1 MPSSPPVAF
10 GATDWIV
17 VAAVLAITTLLGG
30 FLGKGATI
38 RDFFLG
44 GRRLPWWSVS
54 ASIIATEISAVTLVS
69 VPFLVFKPGGSFA
82 YLQIVLFG
90 SVLARL
96 AIAWWLVPVYYE
108 REIYSPYDFIGA
120 RLGTKAK
127 NLTTFLFS
135 LGGVLSQASRVYLTA
150 LVLEIVLAEPL
161 ARVSEA
167 THLPTL
173 ALSIGLLTLFAVLWT
188 WIGGMSAVVWTDFV
202 LFFVFTASAIV
213 LLFVISSRLDLGFE
227 RIWRVGIDAH
237 KADLFDFDTRPVK
250 AFTFW
255 TAVIA
260 SSWGGIASYGVDQ
273 LMAQRLF
280 CCRGVGDA
288 RKAIVWSSVGVVV
301 PVLVAWVGVGLYAY
315 YERHTMPAA
324 AVALYEKK
332 GENLLMVFT
341 TDVVP
346 AGWKGLVVAG
356 ILAAAISSLD
366 GILTALSQTTL
377 FSIVA
382 PWRRRSIARLPAA
395 SRPSPEREE
404 RRSIRAAR
412 LLVLGFGVGMGV
424 LAFAMDELSRN
435 FGSILELAL
444 TMSTFTQGA
453 LLAGFALALLAPRVG
468 GSGFMWS
475 APFSVLFVYALA
487 WHDERSRVICDY
499 ASLAFVLAW
508 FFLRTTKDVKA
519 GEPVKRCALQLGL
532 VLLAAGATCW
542 IQRYSQFAFERN
554 EHADPEWMFS
564 ALAFPWYVPVASTL
578 AFALG
583 LFWAREEEPSRELE
597 YA

>member
-1 MPSSPPVAF
+1 MPSSAAVAF
-10 GATDWIV
+10 GATDWLV
-17 VAAVLAITTLLGG
+17 VFGVLFLTTLLGTL
-30 FLGKGATI
+30 LGKGATI

-69 VPFLVFKPGGSFA
+69 VPFLVFKPGGNFA
-82 YLQIVLFG
+82 YLQIVLIG

-96 AIAWWLVPVYYE
+96 AVAWWLVPAYYE

-120 RLGTKAK
+120 RLGTRAK
-127 NLTTFLFS
+127 NLATLLFS
-135 LGGVLSQASRVYLTA
+135 VGGVLSQASRVYLTA
-150 LVLEIVLAEPL
+150 LVLEIVLAGPL

-173 ALSIGLLTLFAVLWT
+173 ALSIALLTVFAVAWT
-188 WIGGMSAVVWTDFV
+188 WIGGMAAVVWTDFV

-213 LLFVISSRLDLGFE
+213 LLFVISARLDLGLE
-227 RIWRVGIDAH
+227 RIWLVGVDAH
-237 KADLFDFDTRPVK
+237 KADLFDFDTRPAK

-255 TAVIA
+255 TAAIA

-280 CCRGVGDA
+280 CCRGVADA

-301 PVLVAWVGVGLYAY
+301 PVLVAFVGVGLFAY
-315 YERHTMPAA
+315 YERHPMSESAR
-324 AVALYEKK
+324 ALFARK
-332 GENLLMVFT
+332 GENLLMIFT

-346 AGWKGLVVAG
+346 SGWKGLVVAG

-377 FSIVA
+377 SSVFA
-382 PWRRRSIARLPAA
+382 PLRRRALSRMTPA
-395 SRPSPEREE
+395 SRPGAEAEE
-404 RRSIRAAR
+404 RRSIRTAR
-412 LLVLGFGVGMGV
+412 LLVLGFGAGLGA
-424 LAFAMDELSRN
+424 LAFAMDELSQH

-444 TMSTFTQGA
+444 TMATFTQGA

-468 GSGFMWS
+468 GSGFLWS
-475 APFSVLFVYALA
+475 APYSVLFVYALA
-487 WHDERSRVICDY
+487 WHDERSRLICQY
-499 ASLAFVLAW
+499 ASIAFVLAW
-508 FFLRTTKDVKA
+508 FFRRTIGDLKS
-519 GEPVKRCALQLGL
+519 GEPVKRSLGQLLLVVIAACVLCWLQRHG
-532 VLLAAGATCW
+532 
-542 IQRYSQFAFERN
+542 QFASERN
-554 EHADPEWMFS
+554 EHADQEWVFS

-583 LFWAREEEPSRELE
+583 LFWARDDEPAEAPE